1 MNKHVIAGMF
11 SVLALFLAIDLPA
24 AATPPSVKIRVAQYN
39 KVVEFV
45 MAKGGEWVSGGKK
58 GNIQS
63 GKALRIEGRLS
74 APAVRRYHLMV
85 GSAGINKPE
94 LLAEVEGR
102 FKQFTTHRFVAGH
115 EPTPGYPD
123 NRITFVGV
131 AIFDDE
137 TKAKEQMDKLAADGI
152 SSWIFHEN
160 IKPAQGELALYQG
173 KKIIAR
179 SETGFELVPAAATTL
194 KKAEFAKGFGWHG
207 FADRNFAGRLFIG
220 WGFENVIDCVEQTDL
235 ETLIIGI
242 VPSEISSTAPESA
255 LQAQAVAA
263 RGEMLSKRGTRHYN
277 EGFDFCSEQHC
288 QVYKGIQSVDKA
300 IGASIKNT
308 RGLILE
314 NHEGG
319 ILDAVYSANCGG
331 HSSSNHQIWV
341 SNPDKHLQGVYD
353 LSPASATGYVALMTK
368 AHKNQL
374 NTPLSLDLTDHK
386 QAEAFI
392 RNPPEA
398 WCSLPGVEG
407 ADKFRWQKI
416 LNADDWKKVEAA
428 AEVGRIRSID
438 GFIREISGRII
449 SIKIV
454 GSAGEKAVLRELA
467 IRKLFGML
475 RSSNFVVEWK
485 LDKDGFIVGASFT
498 GAGWGH
504 GVGMCQTGA
513 QSMAKANQ
521 SFTQILLHYFPGAQL
536 KKLY

>member
-1 MNKHVIAGMF
+1 MNKYIVAAAF
-11 SVLALFLAIDLPA
+11 SVMALFLATALPA
-24 AATPPSVKIRVAQYN
+24 AATPPSVKIRIAQYD
-39 KVVEFV
+39 KTIEFV
-45 MAKGGEWVSGGKK
+45 MPKGGEWVSGDKK
-58 GNIQS
+58 GKIQPD
-63 GKALRIEGRLS
+63 KTLRIEGHMS
-74 APAVRRYHLMV
+74 APAVRRCHLMV

-94 LLAEVEGR
+94 LLAEVESR
-102 FKQFTTHRFVAGH
+102 FKQYTTHHFIAGH
-115 EPTPGYPD
+115 VPTAGYPD

-131 AIFDDE
+131 GIFEDE
-137 TKAKEQMDKLAADGI
+137 SKAKEQQNKLAAEGI
-152 SSWIFHEN
+152 SSWIFYEN
-160 IKPAQGELALYQG
+160 INPAQGKLSLYQG
-173 KKIIAR
+173 KKKIAT
-179 SETGFELVPAAATTL
+179 SEIGFELVPNASTKL
-194 KKAEFAKGFGWHG
+194 KKAEFAKGFSWHG
-207 FADRNFAGRLFIG
+207 FADRQFAGRLFIG
-220 WGFENVIDCVEQTDL
+220 WSFENVIDCIEQTDL

-242 VPSEISSTAPESA
+242 VPSEISSSAPESA

-288 QVYKGIQSVDKA
+288 QVYKGIQSVDKT

-308 RGLILE
+308 FGQILE

-331 HSSSNHQIWV
+331 HSSSNDKIWV
-341 SNPDKHLQGVYD
+341 SNPDIHLQGVYD
-353 LSPASATGYVALMTK
+353 LSPASATEYMALMAK
-368 AHKNQL
+368 GHKGQL
-374 NTPLSLDLTDHK
+374 KTPFKLDLTDHK

-392 RNPPEA
+392 LNPPKA

-407 ADKFRWQKI
+407 ADKFRWQKS
-416 LNADDWKKVEAA
+416 LSENDWKKVEAA

-438 GFIREISGRII
+438 EFIREVSGRII

-454 GSAGEKAVLRELA
+454 GSSGEKTVLRELA

-475 RSSNFVVEWK
+475 RSSNFSVEWK
-485 LDKDGFIVGASFT
+485 RDKDGFIVGASFT

-513 QSMAKANQ
+513 QSMAKAGH
-521 SFTQILLHYFPGAQL
+521 SFTQILLHYFPGAKL